1 MRRKRRTGK
10 FSLAEKTI
18 SLDTVMSLVLGIVS
32 LILLIVVLYFSLS
45 LVGNSSIYNG
55 YLFLTAIV
63 ICVWGSI
70 FSFFSVRGD
79 GGMIG
84 LKHIGATIN
93 GVSFLLIGII
103 FLISLKY

>member
-1 MRRKRRTGK
+1 
-10 FSLAEKTI
+10 
-18 SLDTVMSLVLGIVS
+18 MSLILGVIS
-32 LILLIVVLYFSLS
+32 LILLVVVLYFSLR

-55 YLFLTAIV
+55 FLFLTAVV

-70 FSFFSVRGD
+70 FTFFNVRGD
-79 GGMIG
+79 GGMIV

-93 GVSFLLIGII
+93 GISALLIVII